1 MVFHPSSTRAIYDF
15 TYSVR
20 NLFPK
25 PRQTFDYIQKYFNIS
40 SNLLFYIILIQL
52 IGYLS
57 KLLMLSHSLFN
68 NTFLVLI
75 LIIHSEYRSLFIP
88 VSLIFFSE
96 WSQLPIDPIS
106 IISRFLSLH
115 LIKNIFDNMRIRFI
129 SQYFIEMNGENII
142 QKYYEMIVFKIIA
155 LSNAIY
161 ITVTRYKFIIFYFQ
175 VVHIIGQTTSYSKNI
190 LLRKGFKLFLSQ

>member
-75 LIIHSEYRSLFIP
+75 FIIHSEYRSLFIP